1 MPPAATWLW
10 AVKAK
15 ILFEKRKVSSQLQ
28 GFWHSSYKFKK
39 NNTTR
44 GKKSHWIAFHRQEK
58 KRDLLKKNTLVGVA
72 FFSAVQILASLQW
85 QNTAYKKKTWLSLP
99 RARAH
104 RALYMGTHSPGCSK
118 LQRAGTLENT
128 DHMIFLPPP
137 STPPLPPPFNSN
149 TSCKQ
154 ACS

>member
-15 ILFEKRKVSSQLQ
+15 ILFERRKVSSQLQ

-44 GKKSHWIAFHRQEK
+44 GEEVIGLLFIG
-58 KRDLLKKNTLVGVA
+58 KRRKGICLKKTPWWVLP
-72 FFSAVQILASLQW
+72 FSLQFRFW
-85 QNTAYKKKTWLSLP
+85 LRCSGKTLHIKKTWLSLP